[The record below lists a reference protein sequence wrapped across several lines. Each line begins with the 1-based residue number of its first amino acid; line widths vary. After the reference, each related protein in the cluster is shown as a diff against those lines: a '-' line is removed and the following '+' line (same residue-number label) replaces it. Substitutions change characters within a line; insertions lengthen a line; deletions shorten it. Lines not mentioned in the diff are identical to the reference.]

1 MLDIET
7 LSLCAWATPHAV
19 MWNRRNHRGILY
31 RGYGQIGCSEV
42 IPVIVKR
49 VEKIDAISTYGT

>member
-7 LSLCAWATPHAV
+7 FSLCAWATPHAV
-19 MWNRRNHRGILY
+19 MWNRRNNRGILY

-42 IPVIVKR
+42 IPVIIKAAPKPF
-49 VEKIDAISTYGT
+49 EMSTWGT

>member
-7 LSLCAWATPHAV
+7 FSLCAWATPQAV
-19 MWNRRNHRGILY
+19 AWNRQKGKGILY

-49 VEKIDAISTYGT
+49 VVEMGPISTYGT